1 MNIKILQEIEANE
14 KIINY
19 YNNVFLN
26 LISNINN
33 YYDYLNIMQILKE
46 LDKLLNLNCQ
56 LMYKL
61 KKIRQY

>member
-46 LDKLLNLNCQ
+46 VDKLLNLNCQ